1 MNRVSTTSHPQKNQ
15 HHMKT
20 FYECRVRY
28 TRICENTGREKR
40 VSETYLIDAVSY
52 GEAEEYITDEM
63 RRITSGS
70 YRIVSIRPANYSEVI
85 GSRNGDRYYK
95 ARVQTI
101 ITDDSGAKKKAVAVS
116 LVCASTVEEAV
127 DCVHLAWEHSA
138 VPYTILT
145 ITESPIVEVMLFEE
159 LDRRDSACAISTAEN
174 NVSAQ

>member
-1 MNRVSTTSHPQKNQ
+1 
-15 HHMKT
+15 MKT

-70 YRIVSIRPANYSEVI
+70 YRIASIRPANYSEVI

-101 ITDDSGAKKKAVAVS
+101 ITDDSGAEKKAVAVS
-116 LVCASTVEEAV
+116 LVCASTVEEAAA
-127 DCVHLAWEHSA
+127 CVHQAWEHSV

-159 LDRRDSACAISTAEN
+159 LDRRDGACPVSTAET